1 VPEAVPVVAG
11 PEVAPEVAGPEVAP
25 EVAGPEVVPGVAVYS
40 EVVPGVAVYSE
51 VVPGVAVY
59 SEPVCSEEHGSGPE
73 GWFVE
78 HCSAEELCSEE
89 WLRFVEASSRSAQVC
104 SVGER
109 GCTETPR

>member
-1 VPEAVPVVAG
+1 VVEHSQAV
-11 PEVAPEVAGPEVAP
+11 PEVAPEVVP
-25 EVAGPEVVPGVAVYS
+25 EVAGPEVVPEVAGP
-40 EVVPGVAVYSE
+40 EVVPEVAPE
-51 VVPGVAVY
+51 VAPGVAVY

-78 HCSAEELCSEE
+78 RCSAEELCSEE